1 MVKSV
6 KLAKNI
12 RMRKV
17 VIIIAAISFL
27 TACNF
32 SKTPEY
38 VIPKDKMIDIIVDIH
53 MTDAMM
59 TIAEVRKGI
68 IKEYSNDFYDQILSQ
83 YGYSR
88 QDFDTSVYF
97 YSFNINQYDDIY
109 KEVLNVLSERE
120 ALIKEEGAKTEE
132 DTVVVE
138 R

>member
-1 MVKSV
+1 
-6 KLAKNI
+6 
-12 RMRKV
+12 MRKV

>member
-1 MVKSV
+1 MRN
-6 KLAKNI
+6 LA
-12 RMRKV
+12 
-17 VIIIAAISFL
+17 IILAAISFL

-32 SKTPEY
+32 QKTPEY

-68 IKEYSNDFYDQILSQ
+68 MEEYSNNVYDQIFAQ

-88 QDFDTSVYF
+88 HDFDTSVYY
-97 YSFNINQYDDIY
+97 YSFNINQYDEIY

-120 ALIKEEGAKTEE
+120 ALIKEEGVRAEE
-132 DTVVVE
+132 DTVIVE